1 MYDFFSRQ
9 ALARLSF
16 PGPRFPE
23 RPSNF
28 LGKKSNFK
36 IKTCLIVVHF
46 LAPKLVNFALLTDS
60 FFLSFSK

>member
-1 MYDFFSRQ
+1 MCDFFSRQ
-9 ALARLSF
+9 ALVRLSF

-28 LGKKSNFK
+28 LGKKTFK